1 MNYVG
6 YSDYESRTA
15 GHSAKPQT
23 VQAWKTK
30 KTPEAQ
36 YEPQKAQLGA
46 QTEIL
51 ASLEKAQNGKIGR
64 FDADLENALD
74 NAMAYAPQQ
83 IPQQISQ
90 QISQRGAEITPPEE
104 AFQFGDIVDIINPLH
119 HLPVIGMVYRGLTDD
134 VIGPAAQIVGG
145 ALYGGPIGAVTGTV
159 NAVTQM
165 QTGKDMGGHMLSF
178 AGLKTDVD
186 IATSK
191 RATTTY
197 ARANLN
203 NMPTPQNVTS
213 FKLNS

>member
-15 GHSAKPQT
+15 GYAAKPQT

-30 KTPEAQ
+30 KTSEPQ
-36 YEPQKAQLGA
+36 YEPQQVQPGP
-46 QTEIL
+46 QSEIL
-51 ASLEKAQNGKIGR
+51 ASLEKAQNGKVGR
-64 FDADLENALD
+64 FDADLNNALD

-83 IPQQISQ
+83 I
-90 QISQRGAEITPPEE
+90 SQRDADIPSSKE
-104 AFQFGDIVDIINPLH
+104 AFQFGDVVDIVNPLH

-165 QTGKDMGGHMLSF
+165 QTGKDVGDHMLGF

-197 ARANLN
+197 ARASLD
-203 NMPTPQNVTS
+203 NMPPPERITS